1 MEKKSVLFIC
11 TRNAC
16 RSQMAEALVNH
27 FLGDQ
32 WQAFSA
38 GTKPG
43 SPNPL
48 ALRALAEIGV
58 GHPHAK
64 SESFAVY
71 ADRDFGL
78 VITLC
83 ADADKN
89 CPVFFG
95 GKQREH
101 IGFDNPDDA
110 VGSDEERMVVFR
122 RVRDEIKETIL
133 ARLRSYNPD
142 NVAFVLPQQ

>member
-1 MEKKSVLFIC
+1 MEKQTVLFIC

-27 FLGDQ
+27 FLGDR
-32 WQAFSA
+32 WEAFSA

-43 SPNPL
+43 TPHPL

-58 GHPHAK
+58 AHPHAK
-64 SESFAVY
+64 SESLDVY
-71 ADRDFGL
+71 ADRPFDL
-78 VITLC
+78 VVTLC
-83 ADADKN
+83 GDADQN

-95 GKQREH
+95 GKRREH
-101 IGFDNPDDA
+101 IGFDNPDA
-110 VGSDEERMVVFR
+110 AAGSEEERMAVFR

-133 ARLRSYNPD
+133 ARLRAYDPD
-142 NVAFVLPQQ
+142 EVSLVMPQW